1 MPAYSSHCIFARE
14 LPPFLYTNADFEIN
28 EDAVMIGTQGP
39 DIFFFHR
46 IFPWMPGKSLR
57 KTGSALHR
65 ARPGDILEAMRVYCS
80 LSNQKD
86 IAKSYVSG
94 FIMHYALDRRCHP
107 YVYSFQDK
115 MLKSNPL
122 TNPHTAH
129 NTIEMAMD
137 SYLLS
142 KRFTV
147 QEPALFDT
155 SCTVTDDETV
165 LAEAGRLYSYVIN
178 RVLGNNISEKDGATA
193 IRDMKKIQELTSHAT
208 VGRRFFINIID
219 VLIAPFSR
227 NYKFSAM
234 LRPRDLEK
242 AKKYGNINNEEWKSP
257 FDNSIHFESFEDLF
271 ELAKLDA
278 MQMIKEFQNGESTVK
293 ITNNISF
300 LTGVQAE

>member
-14 LPPFLYTNADFEIN
+14 LLPFLYTDADFEIN

-46 IFPWMPGKSLR
+46 VFPWMPGKSLR

-65 ARPGDILEAMRVYCS
+65 AKPADILDAMRSYCS
-80 LSNQKD
+80 VSKEKD

-107 YVYSFQDK
+107 YVYSYQDK
-115 MLKSNPL
+115 ILKSRPL

-142 KRFTV
+142 KRFAV
-147 QEPALFDT
+147 PEPALFDT
-155 SCTVTDDETV
+155 SCTVTEDEEV
-165 LAEAGRLYSYVIN
+165 LGETGRLYSYVIP
-178 RVLGNNISEKDGATA
+178 RVLNRSIGEKDGATA
-193 IRDMKKIQELTSHAT
+193 IREMKRIQELTSHAT
-208 VGRRFFINIID
+208 LSKRLLINFVDI
-219 VLIAPFSR
+219 LIAPFSR

-234 LRPRDLEK
+234 LRPKDLEK
-242 AKKYGNINNEEWKSP
+242 AKKYGNIDNRQWNSP

-278 MQMIKEFQNGESTVK
+278 KQMITQFQNGEDTVK